1 MPGGA
6 HLKYVRRKSFGP
18 FEVVAH
24 LDTGGM
30 AEVYLARHHA
40 DESLAVVKLIL
51 EHYRAHKELLQMFRL
66 EGRIMTLLDHP
77 NVVKVTGTGDD
88 ESGLPYIVMEYLAGD
103 HLGVLLR
110 ASQKHHTPMS
120 PSLIA
125 RIAIQVAN
133 GLAYVHDATDRKGK
147 PLDLVHRDV
156 SPQNIFLCYDGRVKL
171 LDFGVAHTSR
181 RGVSTDSGLLKGK
194 LNYMSPEQ
202 IRGERFDGRSDI
214 FALGIVMW
222 QLITGKSLFHSEI
235 EYKIMKMITEEPI
248 PTTRDER
255 PGIPKALDAIVMRCL
270 ERSPKNRFQSAAE
283 LRKVLSHFLFFGGQQ
298 GSANELPLFADHV
311 LDRRKRKKESIISS
325 IRREIELRERLFS
338 DIGDELMGSEWLE
351 EKRREKAFTPVKPIL
366 QPDSGES
373 GEDAYSTSDVRCE
386 WCGARIKIENLR
398 PGAERRCE
406 WCRESTGEVLLEETG
421 PVWMVR
427 KPDRSTIGP
436 LTIMQ
441 VMQKFEAGEV
451 EASDLL
457 AKQDS
462 DFRLISSYP
471 EFAPFFR
478 LPGKKYDVP
487 PGRRWYRNAVILAML
502 VLVIAAAVIWFYSNR
517 PVEQTVTVLDRTME
531 SFSREIRS
539 PEGTS
544 SQAVSRGRK
553 LMFADNPKAYAAADR
568 AYKEALLLDNQ
579 SIPALAGWVQNKAM
593 LDFGRPDV
601 KERKEALDL
610 IDYALEKTPDAS
622 ELHRARAFLFYSLG
636 NNAPALESATRAFE
650 LGEEGDPENLLI
662 LGAVHLAAEP
672 ELSAKYLKKALDAD
686 PNLLLANRLLA
697 RSGIRLGRFREAL
710 SLLEKRLKRA
720 PDEFETQRAIA
731 EIYLSAG
738 QTEKAIETYQKILH
752 PNPLHADPLVQLSRI
767 QSQLLQQPALA
778 MKTTQDF
785 LDSHRDLSK
794 ADRALV
800 LTEQSVA
807 LRLLGKR
814 RQAKNVIED
823 ALRQDPTSVVAR
835 YAQAV
840 LEHEM
845 GDKESALPH
854 LKALRAELPQSAR
867 VLARMSEVQSLV
879 PNFEAAQKDLKR
891 ALKLQPRDLDIHLM
905 LAGLH
910 LYLDNPTQAYEQL
923 NQAVDID
930 PFYDDGHRKTT
941 AFFDGPSLLRLTAR
955 RIKKS
960 ASKFSSNPLTH
971 ALQGIILYRS
981 GSSKKSRSALLKALD
996 LDSGCFPANLY
1007 LGAMELS
1014 NNRAKE
1020 ALTYLKRARKRKS
1033 GHPIATRL
1041 LAEAWLRQKKTK
1053 QARVLIQ
1060 RLLKRHPENSAARLT
1075 MAEVYL
1081 ATSKK
1086 RLAIRSLAK
1095 ALQGDPDNQHAK
1107 QLLFR
1112 LGH

>member
-1 MPGGA
+1 
-6 HLKYVRRKSFGP
+6 
-18 FEVVAH
+18 
-24 LDTGGM
+24 M
-30 AEVYLARHHA
+30 AEVYLARHHV
-40 DESLAVVKLIL
+40 DESLAVVKLML
-51 EHYRAHKELLQMFRL
+51 EHYREHKELLRMFRL

-88 ESGLPYIVMEYLAGD
+88 DSGLPYIVMEYLAGD

-110 ASQKHHTPMS
+110 ASQKHHAPMS

-156 SPQNIFLCYDGRVKL
+156 SPQNVFLCYDGRVKL
-171 LDFGVAHTSR
+171 LDFGVAYTSR
-181 RGVSTDSGLLKGK
+181 HGVTTDSGLLKGK

-202 IRGERFDGRSDI
+202 IRGERFDGRSDL

-222 QLITGKSLFHSEI
+222 QLITGKSLFHSES
-235 EYKIMKMITEEPI
+235 EYKIMKMITEYPM

-255 PGIPKALDAIVMRCL
+255 PETPKALDAIVMRCL
-270 ERSPKNRFQSAAE
+270 ERSLQNRFQSAAE
-283 LRKVLSHFLFFGGQQ
+283 LRTALSHFLFFGGQQ

-311 LDRRKRKKESIISS
+311 LNRRRRKKESIITS
-325 IRREIELRERLFS
+325 IRREMELRERLFS
-338 DIGDELMGSEWLE
+338 DLGDELVGSEWLE
-351 EKRREKAFTPVKPIL
+351 EKRREKAFTPAKPV
-366 QPDSGES
+366 PRPGSREAGD
-373 GEDAYSTSDVRCE
+373 DNYSTSDVRCE

-406 WCRESTGEVLLEETG
+406 WCRESTGEILLEETG

-427 KPDRSTIGP
+427 KPDRSTMGP

-441 VMQKFEAGEV
+441 VMQKFESGEI
-451 EASDLL
+451 EACDLL

-478 LPGKKYDVP
+478 PPDKKYDVP
-487 PGRRWYRNAVILAML
+487 PGRRWYRNAVILVML
-502 VLVIAAAVIWFYSNR
+502 VLMIAAAVIWFYWNR
-517 PVEQTVTVLDRTME
+517 PTEPAATVLDRTLE
-531 SFSREIRS
+531 SFSKEIPS
-539 PEGTS
+539 PGGTS
-544 SQAVSRGRK
+544 SQAVARGRRF
-553 LMFADNPKAYAAADR
+553 MSADNPEAYAAADR
-568 AYKEALLLDNQ
+568 AFKAALLLDKHNL
-579 SIPALAGWVQNKAM
+579 PALSGWVQNKAM

-610 IDYALEKTPDAS
+610 IDYALKKTPNAP

-636 NNAPALESATRAFE
+636 NNAPALESANRAFE
-650 LGEEGDPENLLI
+650 LGEAGDPQNLLI

-672 ELSAKYLKKALDAD
+672 ELAAKYLKKALDAD
-686 PNLLLANRLLA
+686 PTLLLANRLLA
-697 RSGIRLGRFREAL
+697 RSSTRMGRLRKAL
-710 SLLEKRLKRA
+710 SLMQKRLKRA
-720 PDEFETQRAIA
+720 PGEFETQKAIA

-738 QTEKAIETYQKILH
+738 QTDKAIETYQKILH
-752 PNPLHADPLVQLSRI
+752 PDPLNAEPLVCLSRI
-767 QSQLLQQPALA
+767 QSQLLEKPDLALQ
-778 MKTTQDF
+778 TTQDF
-785 LDSHRDLSK
+785 LDSHRELSG

-814 RQAKNVIED
+814 KQAEEVISA
-823 ALRQDPTSVVAR
+823 ALQQDPTSVSAR

-840 LEHEM
+840 LEHEL
-845 GDKESALPH
+845 GKKEPALSH
-854 LKALRAELPQSAR
+854 LMALRVELPQSTR
-867 VLARMSEVQSLV
+867 VLARMAEIQSLI
-879 PNFEAAQKDLKR
+879 PNFEAAQKNLNR
-891 ALKLQPRDLDIHLM
+891 ALTLNPRDLDVHLM

-910 LYLDNPTQAYEQL
+910 LYLNNPAQAYEQL
-923 NQAVDID
+923 NQALEID
-930 PFYDDGHRKTT
+930 PFYGESHRQTT

-955 RIKKS
+955 RIKKP

-971 ALQGIILYRS
+971 ALQGIILYRNKS
-981 GSSKKSRSALLKALD
+981 LKKSRSALLKALE
-996 LDSGCFPANLY
+996 LDAGCFAANLY

-1014 NNRAKE
+1014 RGRPKE
-1020 ALTYLKRARKRKS
+1020 ALAYFKRARKKKP

-1041 LAEAWLRQKKTK
+1041 LAEAWLGQKKTK
-1053 QARVLIQ
+1053 PARVLLQ
-1060 RLLKRHPENSAARLT
+1060 RLLKKRPENSDARLT

-1081 ATSKK
+1081 ATSRK
-1086 RLAIRSLAK
+1086 RLAIRSLVK
-1095 ALQGDPDNQHAK
+1095 VIQRDPDNQHAK

>member
-1 MPGGA
+1 M
-6 HLKYVRRKSFGP
+6 KYVRRKSFGP

-30 AEVYLARHHA
+30 AEVYLARHHV

-51 EHYRAHKELLQMFRL
+51 EHYRGHEELLSMFRL

-88 ESGLPYIVMEYLAGD
+88 QGGLPYIVMEYLAGD

-110 ASQKHHTPMS
+110 ASKKHRTPMS

-125 RIAIQVAN
+125 RIGIQVAN

-222 QLITGKSLFHSEI
+222 QMITGRSLFHSEI
-235 EYKIMKMITEEPI
+235 DYNIMKMITEEPI
-248 PTTRDER
+248 PSPRDER
-255 PGIPKALDAIVMRCL
+255 PEVPKALDAIVMRCL
-270 ERSPKNRFQSAAE
+270 ERSPKNRFQSAGE
-283 LRKVLSHFLFFGGQQ
+283 LRKALSHFLFFGGQQ
-298 GSANELPLFADHV
+298 GSANELPLFADNV
-311 LDRRKRKKESIISS
+311 LGRRKRKKESIISS
-325 IRREIELRERLFS
+325 VRREMELRERLFS
-338 DIGDELMGSEWLE
+338 DLGDELMGFEWLE
-351 EKRREKAFTPVKPIL
+351 EKRREKSFTPVQPISRTEDGGAED
-366 QPDSGES
+366 DS
-373 GEDAYSTSDVRCE
+373 YSTSDVRCE
-386 WCGARIKIENLR
+386 WCGARINIKNFR

-406 WCRESTGEVLLEETG
+406 WCRESTGEILLEETG

-427 KPDRSTIGP
+427 KPDRSTVGP

-457 AKQDS
+457 ARKDS
-462 DFRLISSYP
+462 EFRLISSYP

-478 LPGKKYDVP
+478 LPEKKYDVP
-487 PGRRWYRNAVILAML
+487 PGRRWYRNLVILGIL
-502 VLVIAAAVIWFYSNR
+502 VLMITAAVIWLHSNR
-517 PVEQTVTVLDRTME
+517 PAEQTVTVLDRTLE
-531 SFSREIRS
+531 RFSREIPS
-539 PEGTS
+539 PTGTS
-544 SQAVSRGRK
+544 SQAVERGRK
-553 LMFADNPKAYAAADR
+553 LMFADNPNAYAAADL
-568 AYKEALLLDNQ
+568 AYQEALLLDDK
-579 SIPALAGWVQNKAM
+579 SLPALSGWVQNKAM

-610 IDYALEKTPDAS
+610 IDYALEKSPDS
-622 ELHRARAFLFYSLG
+622 PELHRARAFLFYSLG

-650 LGEEGDPENLLI
+650 LGDQTDPENLLI

-672 ELSAKYLKKALDAD
+672 ELSAKYLKKVLDAN
-686 PNLLLANRLLA
+686 PELLLANRLLA
-697 RSGIRLGRFREAL
+697 RSSIKSGRFREAL
-710 SLLEKRLKRA
+710 SFLQKRLKRA
-720 PDEFETQRAIA
+720 PDEFETQRTIA
-731 EIYLSAG
+731 EIYLSVG
-738 QTEKAIETYQKILH
+738 QVDQAMETYQKILH
-752 PNPLHADPLVQLSRI
+752 PKPLHAGPLAHLGRI

-778 MKTTQDF
+778 LKTTQDF
-785 LDSHRDLSK
+785 LESSQKLSE
-794 ADRALV
+794 ADQALV

-814 RQAKNVIED
+814 KRAKKVIDD
-823 ALRQDPTSVVAR
+823 ALRRDPTSVAAR

-840 LEHEM
+840 LEHEL
-845 GDKESALPH
+845 GEKESALRH
-854 LKALRAELPQSAR
+854 LKALRTELPQSAR
-867 VLARMSEVQSLV
+867 VLARMAEVQSLV
-879 PNFEAAQKDLKR
+879 PNFDAAQRDLKR
-891 ALKLQPRDLDIHLM
+891 ALELQPRDLDIVLM
-905 LAGLH
+905 LAGLY

-923 NQAVDID
+923 ELAVGID
-930 PFYDDGHRKTT
+930 PFHDESHRKTT
-941 AFFDGPSLLRLTAR
+941 AFFDGPSLLRITAR
-955 RIKKS
+955 RIQKS

-971 ALQGIILYRS
+971 ALQGIVLFRN
-981 GSSKKSRSALLKALD
+981 GSFKKSRTTLLKALE
-996 LDSGCFPANLY
+996 LDAGCFPANLY
-1007 LGAMELS
+1007 LGVLELTKD
-1014 NNRAKE
+1014 RAKE
-1020 ALTYLKRARKRKS
+1020 ALTYLKRARKSKS
-1033 GHPIATRL
+1033 GHPIASRL
-1041 LAEAWLRQKKTK
+1041 LAEAWLRQKNIK
-1053 QARVLIQ
+1053 QAKALLQ
-1060 RLLKRHPENSAARLT
+1060 RLLKKDPENSAARLT
-1075 MAEVYL
+1075 LAEVYL
-1081 ATSKK
+1081 ATRKK
-1086 RLAIRSLAK
+1086 RLAIRTLVK
-1095 ALQGDPDNQHAK
+1095 ALQHDPDNQHAK